1 MYTTK
6 EAAQRLGISM
16 RRVNALVASGD
27 LEAQRFGRS
36 WMLDER
42 SVHERAERGR
52 TAGRPKMNEKNER
65 NLAPFTLMNRNHPVL
80 DFVYNRRTR
89 ETADIVPREGIA
101 WKPLGIGLRE
111 RTPNR
116 YDLAAWIASR
126 SIPDMRPN
134 LAPVLRELAARH
146 GIDLMFDSW
155 GLNLS
160 DQYWFKPVDIDV
172 DWHDVNYFENGY
184 EEALGETLLGGSAPA
199 GNSTA
204 RITHSPDTATPGM
217 LSKTWIHR
225 DGTNLLVKS
234 GTGNENREPY
244 NELLATKLLARL
256 LDDEDFVAYSLT
268 ERHGRAYSTC
278 PTFVTSET
286 ELIPA
291 ADVLTAFGVTEG
303 RDLHRGYLE
312 AGQALGVS
320 NLGRAVSKMI
330 VADHLMANFDRHT
343 HNFGLM
349 REVETLDRYR
359 VAPLFDNGCGFY
371 SRATTDE
378 LEHGRYLWEAH
389 PFRPYPSQQLALV
402 EDLSWYDSSSL
413 DGFLDDIADVL
424 SLNAQLDERFIEAV
438 QRQTAKQIETVNDLA
453 AERRLLFPGR

>member
-1 MYTTK
+1 
-6 EAAQRLGISM
+6 
-16 RRVNALVASGD
+16 
-27 LEAQRFGRS
+27 
-36 WMLDER
+36 
-42 SVHERAERGR
+42 
-52 TAGRPKMNEKNER
+52 
-65 NLAPFTLMNRNHPVL
+65 
-80 DFVYNRRTR
+80 
-89 ETADIVPREGIA
+89 
-101 WKPLGIGLRE
+101 
-111 RTPNR
+111 
-116 YDLAAWIASR
+116 
-126 SIPDMRPN
+126 
-134 LAPVLRELAARH
+134 
-146 GIDLMFDSW
+146 
-155 GLNLS
+155 
-160 DQYWFKPVDIDV
+160 
-172 DWHDVNYFENGY
+172 
-184 EEALGETLLGGSAPA
+184 
-199 GNSTA
+199 
-204 RITHSPDTATPGM
+204 M

-349 REVETLDRYR
+349 REVETLIGIGWH
-359 VAPLFDNGCGFY
+359 PC
-371 SRATTDE
+371 STTDAGFTAARPRTSWSMGATC
-378 LEHGRYLWEAH
+378 GRPIRFAPILLSSWRSWRTCRGTI
-389 PFRPYPSQQLALV
+389 RPHSTG
-402 EDLSWYDSSSL
+402 SSM
-413 DGFLDDIADVL
+413 
-424 SLNAQLDERFIEAV
+424 
-438 QRQTAKQIETVNDLA
+438 T
-453 AERRLLFPGR
+453 

>member
-1 MYTTK
+1 MLDTALTSIFGST
-6 EAAQRLGISM
+6 ES
-16 RRVNALVASGD
+16 LVAGVSTVDFLLCCLASIVLGAAVA
-27 LEAQRFGRS
+27 LIYMFRHTYS
-36 WMLDER
+36 
-42 SVHERAERGR
+42 
-52 TAGRPKMNEKNER
+52 KNFVVTLALLPLIVQMVITLVNG
-65 NLAPFTLMNRNHPVL
+65 NLGA
-80 DFVYNRRTR
+80 
-89 ETADIVPREGIA
+89 GIA
-101 WKPLGIGLRE
+101 VMGVFNLVRF
-111 RTPNR
+111 
-116 YDLAAWIASR
+116 R
-126 SIPDMRPN
+126 SIPGSAKDIGSVF
-134 LAPVLRELAARH
+134 LAMAIGLATGMGFIVLAARH

-199 GNSTA
+199 GTSTA